1 MNKED
6 WLSNYYDSNIEFI
19 TQGLDEKDRD
29 ELKEIYR
36 KICYEDYE
44 LLNNYFFIKKGNPEI
59 SNLIYIMAI
68 TRRVYSLLFCDEKN
82 KIKLIKG
89 QNDTKKLDLIR
100 LYFNHKDLINYL
112 NSYVPK
118 YINILDDFKYIDGE
132 ADICGIIANNYVNKI
147 IEEVRNISDTKKEMR
162 NLKIEKIIK

>member
-29 ELKEIYR
+29 ELK
-36 KICYEDYE
+36 
-44 LLNNYFFIKKGNPEI
+44 
-59 SNLIYIMAI
+59 A
-68 TRRVYSLLFCDEKN
+68 
-82 KIKLIKG
+82 
-89 QNDTKKLDLIR
+89 
-100 LYFNHKDLINYL
+100 
-112 NSYVPK
+112 YVPK

-162 NLKIEKIIK
+162 NLKIEKII